1 MAYMKIYLIGFMGCG
16 KSTFG
21 AELARKLNF
30 MFVDLDE
37 YIVENQERSI
47 EQIFKE
53 EGEDGFRDIE
63 RDELG
68 KLSGL
73 FDTVIATGGGTPCFH
88 DNLEWMNATGTS
100 IYLKTP
106 PEILAARLAP
116 EKEHRPLIANL
127 SDKELPDF
135 IHKKILERS
144 AFYEQ
149 AEIIYEQKNENMP
162 VAEDLAKLYPF
173 W

>member
-1 MAYMKIYLIGFMGCG
+1 MGCG
-16 KSTFG
+16 KSTIG
-21 AELARKLNF
+21 RELARKLNF

-47 EQIFKE
+47 QQIFNE

-63 RDELG
+63 RDELA

-88 DNLEWMNATGTS
+88 DNLDWMNATGAS

-106 PEILAARLAP
+106 PEILAARLVP
-116 EKEHRPLIANL
+116 EKQHRPLIAHLN
-127 SDKELPDF
+127 DQELPDF
-135 IHKKILERS
+135 IHEKILERS

-149 AEIIYEQKNENMP
+149 AEIIYEQKNEDMP